1 VVGTFGHGNEVHR
14 LQYDK
19 SILIAE
25 LLKLRQEQQATRAL
39 MQAME
44 ARIAATELKQ
54 QQMAV
59 LLARTMKSPS
69 FL

>member
-1 VVGTFGHGNEVHR
+1 VGQFGHEGEVHR
-14 LQYDK
+14 LQCDK

-25 LLKLRQEQQATRAL
+25 LVKLRQEQQATRAL

-59 LLARTMKSPS
+59 LLARAMKSPS